1 MTILKT
7 VFGVF
12 IILTSLNAYSQAS
25 GTEGSSGA
33 STAAAASHA
42 NATPSDAKSKK
53 KAERV
58 ANRTLQNDVR
68 RALSRTKGISMAD
81 VTVQARDGEVTL
93 RGSMQNQAQ
102 VDQAG
107 EVAKGVK
114 GVTAVRNQVRVL
126 STMGN

>member
-25 GTEGSSGA
+25 GTEGSSRA
-33 STAAAASHA
+33 STATAASQA
-42 NATPSDAKSKK
+42 DVTPSDAKSRK

-81 VTVQARDGEVTL
+81 VTVQARDGEVAL

-102 VDQAG
+102 IDQAG

-114 GVTAVRNQVRVL
+114 GVTSVNNQIRVL